1 MQRLLNKKINIMD
14 ILEKYKVVIVNELN
28 RSFPNQDFSNISF
41 EFPRDSA
48 HGDFS
53 TNAALILSKKL
64 KIEIKDVY
72 NLIFNL
78 CKDNGDFDDIVLAKN
93 GFINF
98 TVKDQ
103 VLHHL
108 IQDILVNKSSFGKKN
123 IGNSEKIIVEY
134 VSANPTGPLHVGHTR
149 GAVIGDTLSNI
160 LDFVGYSVC
169 REYYINDSGEQIRN
183 LAKSVYLR
191 YQQNFSDKKI
201 EIPEN
206 LYPGDYLIPIA
217 KKISENYHDQFLDKE
232 ENVWLEVFKEESI
245 KSVMDIII
253 KDLEYLGIKHDVFTS
268 ENSLLKTGYVDKTF
282 TSLEKKN
289 LLYEGRTQPP
299 KGSKNEDWVQENHIL
314 FKSKNFGDD
323 EDRVIRKH
331 DGQWTYFMPD
341 IAYHLNKYERGFTKM
356 INIFGA
362 DHSGY
367 IARMKAA
374 VKAVTNNKASLE
386 IKTCQLVRLTRAG
399 KPVKMSKRSGS
410 FITLSELI
418 DEVGKDAVRFMMV
431 SRKNDAK
438 LDFDFEIFKN
448 ENNDNPIFYI
458 QYANAR
464 INSLIRN
471 SKDKLGVEINEKDLI
486 NSDLSLLKNDNE
498 RKIIF
503 QIANFPRIIE
513 QSAIFMEPHRLS
525 YYLRDLASVFHQ
537 YWNLKVNDKRIQ
549 ILDKKK
555 IDLSIARIALL
566 FCVSITIQ
574 TGLSLLGIE
583 AIEEL

>member
-1 MQRLLNKKINIMD
+1 MD
-14 ILEKYKVVIVNELN
+14 ILEKYKSITVNELS
-28 RSFPNQDFSNISF
+28 RSFPNHDLSNISF
-41 EFPRDSA
+41 EFPRNSSN
-48 HGDFS
+48 GDFS
-53 TNAALILSKKL
+53 TNAALVLFKKL
-64 KIEIKDVY
+64 KIETRDVY

-78 CKDNGDFDDIVLAKN
+78 FKDNDDFESIELAKN

-98 TVKDQ
+98 TVKDH
-103 VLHHL
+103 VLHNL
-108 IQDILVNKSSFGKKN
+108 IRDVLVNKSSFGKKN
-123 IGNSEKIIVEY
+123 IGNSEKIIIEY

-149 GAVIGDTLSNI
+149 GAVFGDTLSNI

-169 REYYINDSGEQIRN
+169 REYYINDSGEQIKN

-191 YQQNFSDKKI
+191 YKQNFSDKKI
-201 EIPEN
+201 SIPED
-206 LYPGDYLIPIA
+206 LYPGEYLIPIA
-217 KKISENYHDQFLDKE
+217 KKISENYHDHFLDKE
-232 ENVWLEVFKEESI
+232 EKVWLEVFKEEAI
-245 KSVMDIII
+245 NSVMDIIK
-253 KDLEYLGIKHDVFTS
+253 KDLDDLGIKHDVFTS
-268 ENSLLKTGYVDKTF
+268 ENSLLKSGYVDKTF
-282 TSLEKKN
+282 SSLEKKN
-289 LLYEGRTQPP
+289 LLYEGKTQPP
-299 KGSKNEDWVQENHIL
+299 KGSKKNDWVQENHIL
-314 FKSKNFGDD
+314 FKSKKFGDD

-341 IAYHLNKYERGFTKM
+341 IAYHFNKYERGFSKM
-356 INIFGA
+356 VNIFGA

-374 VKAVTNNKASLE
+374 VKAITNDKANLE
-386 IKTCQLVRLTRAG
+386 IKTCQLVRLSRAG

-410 FITLSELI
+410 FITLNELI
-418 DEVGKDAVRFMMV
+418 EEVGKDAVRFMMV
-431 SRKNDAK
+431 SRKNDAQ

-471 SKDKLGVEINEKDLI
+471 SKDKLGIKIKEKDLI
-486 NSDLSLLKNDNE
+486 KSDLNLLKNINE

-503 QIANFPRIIE
+503 QIANFPRVIE

-549 ILDKKK
+549 ILDKKE
-555 IDLSIARIALL
+555 IDLSMARVALL
-566 FCVSITIQ
+566 FSVSITIQ
-574 TGLSLLGIE
+574 IGLSLLGIK